1 MKRYISFAKKSVKVK
16 MYAKQSILLSLCTVM
31 LFTVAMPT
39 QVMAFG
45 PFDKPPQPSTLK
57 SEQVDTV
64 EAQSIVDSQTKVG
77 SEPGKAKPDRTPLRE
92 LTEKRTTSTS
102 TYLNKDGTKTL
113 KFSTKQRNYKKNGKW
128 EQIDNTLKPVAQPAQ
143 QANIFQRLT
152 GQLPEADAPSVFQA
166 QAGELALA
174 MKPLAEGITVVAN
187 GKSFVIKPVGANNS
201 LPEQK
206 DATTVVYRDAW
217 KGIDLEYEARG
228 EQLKENIIVKDKKAT
243 TSFEFKIEGGKL
255 IDDPKNPGQFAVA
268 GLEDDYQFGALT
280 VLLHDKGSI
289 ENKQFATQAR
299 TDKNAIKVTLDKKWL
314 AALPDEAFPV
324 TVDPSFGRWDQDN
337 TTWMF
342 KSDGYNCMGNTCWIQ
357 AGTLNDNGWK
367 HWRSYIHFPY
377 PELAGKK
384 VLGANIHAYYNP
396 NANPDPNPRY
406 LFFGHANCIGWE
418 CRGTHLAT
426 VLTAGDFDVD
436 VTNRLQASVN
446 AGDMGAAWSFWGE
459 EVPYKTFKT
468 YSDMSFSVVYD
479 TPTPVATPVEPA
491 DKQVTISTQPALR
504 VNSVSDADGDAV
516 QYYFRVSTSPDA
528 ETGAVIN
535 SGWTSAP
542 QWTVPDGILQ
552 DGTTYYWHVYTKGAT
567 ETNPNWVRSFKVDL
581 RTGKDST
588 QAYDTVGP
596 IGIDLATGNATTS
609 TDTHTMSALGG
620 SIGLTMD
627 FNTPTKPKSGLI
639 GEYWNVSSNNTTP
652 SGDPVFKRND
662 QDINFNWPNGS
673 SPGSGINADWFAA
686 RWKGYFVAPNSG
698 TYRFG
703 SSNDDAISIN
713 VNGQLFG
720 GGCYGSNPCY
730 NDSSITL
737 TAGQIV
743 PIEIQFTEATGDA
756 YVRVYVKGAVPEQVL
771 NRDWLR
777 TEITPSVSQYG
788 LTGHYYTH
796 DGTPN
801 FPSSNDDPMRLM
813 MVRND
818 SKLAFNWGG
827 GGPASGLQAD
837 NFMARWTGYITVPK
851 TGTYKLGAT
860 TDNGVRI
867 KLDNG
872 IFGAQQTVLDSWQDI
887 DTTVWGDNTTLT
899 AGTQV
904 PITVEYYEKTGGA
917 RFTLLV
923 KDTNGV
929 EQEMPVKWLT
939 PKATALPDAWRLGV
953 DVDGDVGYERLRVA
967 GQNIILEDSTRA
979 THEYTWTG
987 SGYKPPVNEDGQLTR
1002 NNNNTYTLLD
1012 TDGRTYIF
1020 DAEGKLTSLTSAT
1033 DDRKPASLK
1042 YEYAGDPSRLM
1053 KITDGVT
1060 NARYGTLHYKSV
1072 NEDGNCSVPSGFDVA
1087 PDGMLCAF
1095 KTSDGDIT
1103 RFYYKA
1109 GQLARVEK
1117 PGDEKIDYGYDSLGR
1132 INTTRDTTANDAI
1145 TAGIRSNDPNDTTVL
1160 TEVSYDQLGRARA
1173 IKAPAPTI
1181 GADRVEHTLDYQGAS
1196 TLALNRFWKSPDAKS
1211 STLSSIPGYD
1221 LQERLGYMLTSQ
1233 QPGTHP
1239 VYSCQINWD
1248 EFISSDANCEGQY
1261 KLGLLGYAYDAPN
1274 TAVGATTPLQ
1284 RCVFQPT
1291 GDHFIWS
1298 NTNCDNRVNE
1308 GTFGYLLTA
1317 PINSGSTS
1325 MNVVGAPQPNGFSK
1339 RVEYDSLL
1347 RTVKE
1352 TDVSNVSN
1360 TTEWDSVKDLELS
1373 KTDAT
1378 GLKSTTIYDDDDRPT
1393 ESYGPAPSGWYG
1405 TDRKP
1410 TASYINQVPK
1420 TSTGYEEGISG
1431 PEVTY
1436 FNYKATNKTLVGTPK
1451 LRSNGLTDSSGTT
1464 STPAYLEKTWG
1475 SSRPI
1480 TPDTGMDGWGLRATG
1495 KLRVPTTGT
1504 YNFQFW
1510 HDDGMRVYIDDQK
1523 VADDWNNGGNRR
1535 TDASKT
1541 LEAGKVYRILIE
1553 YYDTDNNAMMGLYMS
1568 AANSQPVGG
1577 DRDWSAEL
1585 KPGFGLK
1592 TSETAYDSQL
1602 GNVTTKTTYSKPEYG
1617 LVDKTT
1623 LDPGGLDYQSIATY
1637 EAPGT
1642 GFFRQTSK
1650 TLPGGGT
1657 TIYQHYGAEET
1668 RDNPCTSEVE
1678 SIVQAGRPKGK
1689 VEADPDGS
1697 GPQTSRTSETI
1708 YNESGDV
1715 VATRYNSD
1723 PWTCTTYDARG
1734 RVLTTTIPAIGSSP
1748 ARTISNNYAVD
1759 NNPLKTSTSDSKGT
1773 ITTET
1778 DLLGRIVS
1786 YMDANGKK
1794 TMSSYDTLGRLISRS
1809 GPLGNESFSYDAT
1822 DKLTEQKLDG
1832 TTIAIPHYN
1841 QYGQLISVDYPT
1853 AGGQKLGSIARD
1865 ANGRTTGYSYTLGD
1879 GSTASDSVSR
1889 SQSGQITA
1897 ASRTVGSNVL
1907 NSTYSYD
1914 KAGRLTNT
1922 TIGTH
1927 NYAYDFGVADPSCG
1941 TGTNINVT
1949 SGRNS
1954 NRSKQIV
1961 DGVTTTYCYDYA
1973 DRLVLSSDQSVTNT
1987 QYDTHGNTVQLG
1999 TGTTV
2004 TKFEYDN
2011 SDRNTKITEG
2021 SKSVAYDR
2029 DTQNRLIKRTTT
2041 NGSTITNLYGYTGSG
2056 DTPDLLLDSAGSVKE
2071 KYLTLPGGALLTLR
2085 PDETDQAKQA
2095 MWSLPNVHGDIFITT
2110 DRNGANPTTYDYDPF
2125 GNKLTASLP
2134 TNTATNSSY
2143 GWVGQ
2148 HQKATEAGFILAPTQ
2163 MGARVYLPTLG
2174 RFASVDP
2181 QEGGVE
2187 NNYVYPPDPVNDRDL
2202 DGTAKKRYVKPNPF
2216 AGYAHY
2222 LYGGGKSVNMRA
2234 NNISWNISQSEMR
2247 RLGAGN
2253 FKNRKVG
2260 ATARGFSASEHV
2272 GSVSGNFSGTIRKSG
2287 GRYVATGAFAP
2298 GRDSYNF
2305 DINLRAS
2312 LTRNLANAVGAS
2324 VGMYLQIKSRGLI
2337 KPRDYYIN
2345 FSGSGKVY

>member
-1 MKRYISFAKKSVKVK
+1 M
-16 MYAKQSILLSLCTVM
+16 
-31 LFTVAMPT
+31 
-39 QVMAFG
+39 
-45 PFDKPPQPSTLK
+45 
-57 SEQVDTV
+57 
-64 EAQSIVDSQTKVG
+64 
-77 SEPGKAKPDRTPLRE
+77 
-92 LTEKRTTSTS
+92 
-102 TYLNKDGTKTL
+102 
-113 KFSTKQRNYKKNGKW
+113 KFSINQKNYKKNGKW
-128 EQIDNTLKPVAQPAQ
+128 EKIDNLLEPIEKPAP
-143 QANIFQRLT
+143 QANIFQTLT
-152 GQLPEADAPSVFQA
+152 NQIPKADPPSIYQA
-166 QAGELALA
+166 KAGGMALA
-174 MKPLAEGITVVAN
+174 MKPLAEGVTVAAK
-187 GKSFVIKPVGANNS
+187 GKSFVIKPVNARNA

-206 DATTVVYRDAW
+206 DETTVIYRDVW

-228 EQLKENIIVKDKKAT
+228 EQLKENIIVKSKDAA
-243 TSFEFKIEGGKL
+243 TSFDFKIEGGKL
-255 IDDPKNPGQFAVA
+255 IDDPKHPGQFAVA

-280 VLLHDKGSI
+280 VLLHDKGI
-289 ENKQFATQAR
+289 VENKQFATQLK
-299 TDKNAIKVTLDKKWL
+299 TDKNAIQVTLDKKWL
-314 AALPDEAFPV
+314 AALSAEAFPI
-324 TVDPSFGRWDQDN
+324 TVDPSFGKWDQDN

-342 KSDGYNCMGNTCWIQ
+342 KSDGYSCMGNTCWIQ

-436 VTNRLQASVN
+436 VTSRLQASVN

-459 EVPYKTFKT
+459 EVPYKTLKT

-491 DKQVTISTQPALR
+491 DKQVIVNTQPALR

-516 QYYFRVSTSPDA
+516 EYYYRVSTSPDA

-535 SGWTSAP
+535 SGWIPAT

-609 TDTHTMSALGG
+609 TETHTMSALGG

-627 FNTPTKPKSGLI
+627 YNTPTKPKSGLI

-673 SPGSGINADWFAA
+673 SPGSGINADWFAV

-698 TYRFG
+698 TYKFG

-801 FPSSNDDPMRLM
+801 FPENGGDPNRLM

-872 IFGAQQTVLDSWQDI
+872 IFNAQQTVLDSWQDI

-1072 NEDGNCSVPSGFDVA
+1072 NEDGNCSVPSGFDTA

-1132 INTTRDTTANDAI
+1132 INTTRDATVNDAI
-1145 TAGIRSNDPNDTTVL
+1145 TAGIRPNDPNDATVL
-1160 TEVSYDQLGRARA
+1160 TEINYDQLGRARA

-1233 QPGTHP
+1233 QSGTHP

-1248 EFISSDANCEGQY
+1248 EFISNDVNCEGQY

-1298 NTNCDNRVNE
+1298 NTSCDGRHNE
-1308 GTFGYLLTA
+1308 GTQGYILAA
-1317 PINSGSTS
+1317 PINSGSTN
-1325 MNVVGAPQPNGFSK
+1325 MNVVGASQPHGFSK

-1360 TTEWDSVKDLELS
+1360 ITEWDSVKDLELS

-1393 ESYGPAPSGWYG
+1393 ESYGPAPSSWYG

-1436 FNYKATNKTLVGTPK
+1436 FNYKAANKTLVGTPK
-1451 LRSNGLTDSSGTT
+1451 LRSNGLADSSGTT
-1464 STPAYLEKTWG
+1464 TTPAYLEKIWG

-1480 TPDTGMDGWGLRATG
+1480 TPDAGMDGWGLRATG

-1504 YNFQFW
+1504 YNFHFW

-1541 LEAGKVYRILIE
+1541 LEAGKAYRILIE
-1553 YYDTDNNAMMGLYMS
+1553 YYDTDNSAMMGLYMS

-1577 DRDWSAEL
+1577 DRDWSAKL

-1602 GNVTTKTTYSKPEYG
+1602 GNVTTTTTYSKPEYG

-1623 LDPGGLDYQSIATY
+1623 LDPAGLNYQSTATY
-1637 EAPGT
+1637 EALGT

-1657 TIYQHYGAEET
+1657 TTYQHYGAEET

-1678 SIVQAGRPKGK
+1678 SIIQAGRPKGK
-1689 VEADPDGS
+1689 VEADPDGA
-1697 GPQTSRTSETI
+1697 GPQIPRTSETI
-1708 YNESGDV
+1708 YNHSGEV
-1715 VATRYNSD
+1715 VATRYNTD

-1734 RVLTTTIPAIGSSP
+1734 RVLTTSIPAIGGSSS
-1748 ARTISNNYAVD
+1748 ARTITNNYAAD
-1759 NNPLKTSTSDSKGT
+1759 GNPLITTTSDSSGT
-1773 ITTET
+1773 IRVEN
-1778 DLLGRIVS
+1778 DLLGRTLK
-1786 YMDANGKK
+1786 YTDAKGKQ
-1794 TMSSYDTLGRLISRS
+1794 TTNTYDKYGKLTSRTSPLGTETYEYDQYDRLI
-1809 GPLGNESFSYDAT
+1809 
-1822 DKLTEQKLDG
+1822 KQKIDG
-1832 TTIAIPHYN
+1832 TTLATVTYDAYSRIAN
-1841 QYGQLISVDYPT
+1841 VQYPAGMSLSNINRDSLGRENGNTYTLANSQTLSDNITRYTSGDIQSGTELGT
-1853 AGGQKLGSIARD
+1853 AK
-1865 ANGRTTGYSYTLGD
+1865 SYT
-1879 GSTASDSVSR
+1879 
-1889 SQSGQITA
+1889 
-1897 ASRTVGSNVL
+1897 
-1907 NSTYSYD
+1907 YD
-1914 KAGRLTNT
+1914 KAGRLTGA
-1922 TIGTH
+1922 TIGSNTYTYGFGAQDASCTA
-1927 NYAYDFGVADPSCG
+1927 YAGYDAGKDG
-1941 TGTNINVT
+1941 NRT
-1949 SGRNS
+1949 SMTVNG
-1954 NRSKQIV
+1954 Q
-1961 DGVTTTYCYDYA
+1961 TTTYCYDMA
-1973 DRLVLSSDQSVTNT
+1973 DRLTSSSDPTLTNA
-1987 QYDTHGNTVQLG
+1987 QYDAHGNTTSLG
-1999 TGTTV
+1999 DATHKTE
-2004 TKFEYDN
+2004 FSYDA
-2011 SDRNTKITEG
+2011 SDRNTGIK
-2021 SKSVAYDR
+2021 YDTKETIYTR
-2029 DTQNRLIKRTTT
+2029 DAQNRIITREQKT
-2041 NGSTITNLYGYTGSG
+2041 NGSTAGTVGYGFTGSG
-2056 DTPDLLLDSAGSVKE
+2056 DTPDYLLDSSGNVTQ
-2071 KYLTLPGGALLTLR
+2071 KYVTLPGDVLVTLKPSSTGAGAT
-2085 PDETDQAKQA
+2085 TY
-2095 MWSLPNVHGDIFITT
+2095 SLPNIHGDVFATVDAT
-2110 DRNGANPTTYDYDPF
+2110 GTLLSAFMTGPF
-2125 GNKLTASLP
+2125 GEVLPTAITQPAGATSATAKP
-2134 TNTATNSSY
+2134 TNTSNGTTYSY
-2143 GWVGQ
+2143 VGQ
-2148 HQKATEAGFILAPTQ
+2148 HEKLTDTETTLIAGGIVQ
-2163 MGARVYLPTLG
+2163 MGARVYIPGLG
-2174 RFASVDP
+2174 RFLSVDP
-2181 QEGGVE
+2181 VEGGTA
-2187 NNYVYPPDPVNDRDL
+2187 NAYVYALDPVNDFDL
-2202 DGTAKKRYVKPNPF
+2202 SGEWSWKSVMSTATKVAMVASFIPGPIGMAA
-2216 AGYAHY
+2216 AGVAVAGN
-2222 LYGGGKSVNMRA
+2222 LAQGNWKGALASAVGFIPGGKAIASIASMSRVGTKVLTKVMSSQARMPGIGMNSKLFGTHGKGVFNSGKFRA
-2234 NNISWNISQSEMR
+2234 GWSRDKGYVAWRIGSPGKHKHPIIHVRTNIKW
-2247 RLGAGN
+2247 
-2253 FKNRKVG
+2253 
-2260 ATARGFSASEHV
+2260 RGF
-2272 GSVSGNFSGTIRKSG
+2272 K
-2287 GRYVATGAFAP
+2287 
-2298 GRDSYNF
+2298 
-2305 DINLRAS
+2305 
-2312 LTRNLANAVGAS
+2312 
-2324 VGMYLQIKSRGLI
+2324 
-2337 KPRDYYIN
+2337 
-2345 FSGSGKVY
+2345 